1 MRQQQMER
9 ITNHSNINKNTIS
22 INTAATTTTY
32 TAVRLTTTTT
42 KGTAAAVA
50 AAAAILSK
58 TILYV
63 SFIKYIKIY
72 IIIKNQLNR
81 DVQKEKLL

>member
-1 MRQQQMER
+1 MER
-9 ITNHSNINKNTIS
+9 ITNYSSNINKNTS
-22 INTAATTTTY
+22 INTAATTTIY

-42 KGTAAAVA
+42 TNGTAAAVA

-72 IIIKNQLNR
+72 IIIKKQLNR

>member
-1 MRQQQMER
+1 MER
-9 ITNHSNINKNTIS
+9 ITNYSSNINKNTS
-22 INTAATTTTY
+22 INTAATTTIY

-42 KGTAAAVA
+42 NGTAAAVA